1 MASYR
6 VVETKPLPGYVKS
19 DTKIQVTLDGAFINP
34 DQPLA
39 TIVNQRIHIHGI
51 KVDTSGQYLAGV
63 EFSLINADTGANV
76 ETVTSNEKG
85 EFILTRFDYGNW
97 IIREIKAP
105 EGFIPMQD
113 ISLHVDESWTEPAV
127 FTCVNIPD
135 HYAFLKTDSDGHPL
149 AGVKFALEDAKGNVL
164 RELVS
169 GEDGV
174 VRVTDL
180 ERGDYV
186 IREIEALEG
195 FQKSEETLRFTID
208 ESYVVP
214 DEMPRFINYKEGG
227 VIQTGFEMTMTPMM
241 WAGAA
246 DGAGGRT
253 AGGAVYHAREKA
265 QASPSITRYAQH
277 HILYETLTGG
287 YDIHVPILSPGD
299 PALATG
305 QNRSTGGKRYVH
317 PTAAV
322 QAARFASRRGD
333 LAAAMDGH
341 FAG

>member
-1 MASYR
+1 MEFGLLKEDGTLVLTAASDEKGKVVFEKVPYGSYR

-105 EGFIPMQD
+105 EGFIPMED
-113 ISLHVDESWTEPAV
+113 ISLHVDESWTEPTV

-246 DGAGGRT
+246 M
-253 AGGAVYHAREKA
+253 
-265 QASPSITRYAQH
+265 
-277 HILYETLTGG
+277 
-287 YDIHVPILSPGD
+287 
-299 PALATG
+299 ALAG
-305 QNRSTGGKRYVH
+305 VLL
-317 PTAAV
+317 
-322 QAARFASRRGD
+322 AARYIMRGKKRKRRRR
-333 LAAAMDGH
+333 
-341 FAG
+341 